1 MTEDTALSG
10 DVLQALYDKAQRM
23 AEDMTA
29 IQIRYQRGRIGDDE
43 RQAEFEA
50 LVGDF
55 YTDDLRQDKI
65 LDGLLPVVLSEL
77 AAWSWLEGKRQA
89 AAR

>member
-1 MTEDTALSG
+1 MTDELPG
-10 DVLQALYDKAQRM
+10 HVLQALHDKAQRM

-29 IQIRYQRGRIGDDE
+29 IQIRFQRGVIDPDQ

-50 LVGDF
+50 AVDDF

-65 LDGLLPVVLSEL
+65 LDGLLPVALSEL
-77 AAWSWLEGKRQA
+77 AAWSWLEGRA
-89 AAR
+89 TA